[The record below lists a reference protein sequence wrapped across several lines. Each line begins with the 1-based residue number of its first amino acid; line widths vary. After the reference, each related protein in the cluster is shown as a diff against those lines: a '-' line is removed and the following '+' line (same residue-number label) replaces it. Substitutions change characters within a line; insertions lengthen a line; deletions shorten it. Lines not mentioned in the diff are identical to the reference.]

1 VSTGLVEGCVRYY
14 AYPVSM

>member
-1 VSTGLVEGCVRYY
+1 VSTGLVEGCVRCC